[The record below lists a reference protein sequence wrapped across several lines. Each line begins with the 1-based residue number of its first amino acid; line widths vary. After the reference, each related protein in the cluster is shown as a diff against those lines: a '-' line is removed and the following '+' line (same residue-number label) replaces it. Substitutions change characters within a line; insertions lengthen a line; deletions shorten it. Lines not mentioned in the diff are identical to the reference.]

1 MTDILKGKKHLH
13 FIGIGGAGMIALVE
27 ILKGEGFLITGS
39 DNNESDNIEKLRQ
52 MDIKVY
58 MGHDAQNICGA
69 DLIVYTAAVHE
80 DNPELSAAREQGIE
94 CIERGPMLG
103 VISRRYKKCVAVSG
117 THGKTTASSMLTQ
130 VLVMAGVDPTAVI
143 GGKLP
148 FIGGNARH
156 GQSDIMVCEACE
168 YVNSYHSISPYLAVV
183 LNIDCDHLEFFK
195 TVDNLIASFRK
206 FADSSSKYI
215 IYNGD
220 DEKTLRAVKGLDKK
234 FVTFGL
240 GTNND
245 YYATDIAVDEKAQT
259 TFNINFKGE
268 KVAHIALKVP
278 GEHNV
283 INALAAFASAVTLGV
298 TYEAAADGISAFTGA
313 HRRFERLGEFNGV
326 IVADDYA
333 HHPAELKATL
343 TAAKT
348 CGYNEV
354 WAVFQ
359 PFTFSRTYMLLDDFA
374 DALKIAD
381 KVVLAPIMGSREKNT
396 YGIYSSDLAEKID
409 GAIVFNT
416 FNEIAEYVKENAK
429 SGDLVI
435 TLGCGDIYKAAKLM
449 LKNE

>member
-1 MTDILKGKKHLH
+1 MTDILFGKKHIH

-27 ILKGEGFLITGS
+27 ILYGNEYIITGS
-39 DNNESDNIEKLRQ
+39 DNNESDNIDKLRK
-52 MDIKVY
+52 MGIKVT
-58 MGHDAQNICGA
+58 MGHNAENIKGA

-80 DNPELSAAREQGIE
+80 DNPELSEARKQGIE

-103 VISRRYKKCVAVSG
+103 VLSRRYPKCAAISG

-130 VLVMAGVDPTAVI
+130 ALVMAKAEPTAVI

-148 FIGGNARH
+148 YIGGNARR
-156 GQSDIMVCEACE
+156 GTSDIFVCEACE
-168 YVNSYHSISPYLAVV
+168 YVNSYHSISPYLAVI

-220 DEKTLRAVKGLDKK
+220 DQKTLKAVDGLDKELI
-234 FVTFGL
+234 TFGL
-240 GTNND
+240 SEKND
-245 YYATDIAVDEKAQT
+245 YYAMNIKVDEKAQT
-259 TFNINFKGE
+259 TFDVLSKGE
-268 KVAHIALKVP
+268 KIAHIELKVP

-283 INALAAFASAVTLGV
+283 INALAAFASAVTLGLSY
-298 TYEAAADGISAFTGA
+298 TDAAEGISAFTGA

-333 HHPAELKATL
+333 HHPAELTATL
-343 TAAKT
+343 KAAKT
-348 CGYNEV
+348 CGFNKV

-381 KVVLAPIMGSREKNT
+381 RVVLSPIMGSREKNT
-396 YGIYSSDLAEKID
+396 YGIYSSDLADKID

-416 FNEIAEYVKENAK
+416 FEEIADYVRENAEK
-429 SGDLVI
+429 GDLVL

-449 LKNE
+449 LK